1 MQGST
6 IAIIADVA
14 LVETRRR
21 AVDLPSSQ
29 CSNSFAPTD
38 RVTAEFD
45 SHRLAQT
52 AKLSCD
58 YKNKKRQHSVSAAGI
73 SSCSLLFV

>member
-14 LVETRRR
+14 LVETQRR
-21 AVDLPSSQ
+21 ALGLLSSHVQ
-29 CSNSFAPTD
+29 HFLLPTD

-52 AKLSCD
+52 ARSCD
-58 YKNKKRQHSVSAAGI
+58 YKNKKGQHSVSEAGF
-73 SSCSLLFV
+73 SVFRCFL